1 MGGGIPWGETVGLIV
16 RSEFSRHLL
25 SFCSH
30 IACEQVLSHSQIQ
43 LTWVL
48 RFLDGLVSLGVAEL
62 GLRLGSRW
70 GHSFCPIAQV
80 HNAVSTR

>member
-1 MGGGIPWGETVGLIV
+1 MV

-30 IACEQVLSHSQIQ
+30 TAGEQVPSHSQVQ
-43 LTWVL
+43 LAWVL
-48 RFLDGLVSLGVAEL
+48 CFLDGLVSSGVAEL
-62 GLRLGSRW
+62 GLRLGNRW
-70 GHSFCPIAQV
+70 GHSFCPTAQV